1 MPLKTATAAPDPEPQ
16 PNRRKG
22 TFTAIE
28 LAAFL
33 GVSRATVWRLHSAG
47 KLPRPIR
54 LNRAVRWDRWTIEEW
69 VSDGCPPRDKW
80 EANHPP
86 R

>member
-1 MPLKTATAAPDPEPQ
+1 MSLKPATSTPGLA
-16 PNRRKG
+16 RKKG
-22 TFTAIE
+22 TFNTLE

-33 GVSRATVWRLHSAG
+33 GVSRATVCRMNASG

-54 LNRAVRWDRWTIEEW
+54 FNRAVRWDCWTIEEW
-69 VSDGCPPRDKW
+69 LAAGCPPRDKW
-80 EANHPP
+80 EAMQQG

>member
-22 TFTAIE
+22 TFNTRE

-33 GVSRATVWRLHSAG
+33 GVSRATVCRMNSAG

-54 LNRAVRWDRWTIEEW
+54 FNRAVRWDCWTIEEW

-80 EANHPP
+80 EAERGH